1 MAEDDRRHSR
11 RGDDRHQNRRPGQG
25 GPGRSGGPGRRDERE
40 ANNRG
45 RDRDRRYN
53 DRKPYDRN
61 DRDPRRNDQDPA
73 GRFGRDHRDQRPNR
87 DGYRPSRPKAPEIDE
102 EVTGREL
109 DRSVLSELRVLEKD
123 NADVVAKHLV
133 MASQYLEVDPEFA
146 LEHAQ
151 AAVRRGGRVAAVREA
166 AAIAAYVAEQFDVA
180 LRELRTHRRM
190 TGSHEHIALIVDCE
204 RALGRID
211 KALETAS
218 DPELADL
225 RGAEKAELAMVV
237 SGIHRDKSDL
247 AQAKK
252 SLEIPEL
259 NRQKAFSYSP
269 RLFSAYADV
278 LEEMGQAKE
287 AASWARLSVVAE
299 AALGQGQFE
308 EPEIYEIEVLPEEAP
323 AANDAEG
330 GVDLEEAM
338 IEQREIPEP
347 QPTDELSETEHE
359 ELTPSQQATEQIASP
374 DEANDEAN
382 VGPDADPETDRD
394 STMEPGREED

>member
-1 MAEDDRRHSR
+1 M
-11 RGDDRHQNRRPGQG
+11 
-25 GPGRSGGPGRRDERE
+25 
-40 ANNRG
+40 
-45 RDRDRRYN
+45 
-53 DRKPYDRN
+53 
-61 DRDPRRNDQDPA
+61 
-73 GRFGRDHRDQRPNR
+73 
-87 DGYRPSRPKAPEIDE
+87 
-102 EVTGREL
+102 TGREL

-323 AANDAEG
+323 AANEAEG

-374 DEANDEAN
+374 DEANDEAS